1 MITEVIPKIIGNLW
15 KIQSSKMIEWKVWLS
30 VKERLKATTISDIFV
45 EWTDKFYLY
54 QGKVSKFLKMIRVG
68 IMP

>member
-1 MITEVIPKIIGNLW
+1 
-15 KIQSSKMIEWKVWLS
+15 MIEWKGWLS

-54 QGKVSKFLKMIRVG
+54 QGKVSKFLKVM
-68 IMP
+68 